1 MFSKSYLIKRTV
13 STVRLLFLTG
23 ACAVSAV
30 SFAQQS
36 DAESSEQVASEP
48 AKATPTPEQYV
59 EPQNT
64 STAVLSPEQW
74 LTRLAEANRT
84 GNFEVSY
91 VVTRPGQEVIPY
103 LWRHAILEDGTEVEQ
118 LNLQNGPGQEM
129 IRLNNVVSVFEPD
142 AQPYS
147 IYATAIAGPV
157 PSDLLYDPLALTDGY
172 QFITVGRTRVSGR
185 AAQQIRQ
192 A

>member
-23 ACAVSAV
+23 AYAMSAV

-36 DAESSEQVASEP
+36 DVESPEQLASESAEAAP
-48 AKATPTPEQYV
+48 SPEQYV

-84 GNFEVSY
+84 
-91 VVTRPGQEVIPY
+91 
-103 LWRHAILEDGTEVEQ
+103 
-118 LNLQNGPGQEM
+118 
-129 IRLNNVVSVFEPD
+129 
-142 AQPYS
+142 
-147 IYATAIAGPV
+147 
-157 PSDLLYDPLALTDGY
+157 
-172 QFITVGRTRVSGR
+172 
-185 AAQQIRQ
+185 
-192 A
+192 